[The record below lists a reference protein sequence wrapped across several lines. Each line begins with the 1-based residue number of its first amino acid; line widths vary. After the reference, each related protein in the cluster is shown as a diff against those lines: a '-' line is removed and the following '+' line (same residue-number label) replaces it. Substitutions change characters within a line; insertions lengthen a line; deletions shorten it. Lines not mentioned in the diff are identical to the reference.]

1 MIFIVFLRLYNVD
14 RSCYHVAQSRS
25 LLAVRV
31 QGARWERMLTACPL
45 PRTPRASA
53 RLAPAPCRAASAQR
67 LPHDAAAVAAVALA
81 LEVGAPRA
89 AAAGALEA
97 GASLWAKPNRR
108 LVWGEIILNNDFTNT
123 SKDRFPKH
131 KNDRNTCKTCF
142 TMMNNGH

>member
-1 MIFIVFLRLYNVD
+1 MGCRCSVLVMIFIAFLRLYNVD
-14 RSCYHVAQSRS
+14 RSCCHVAQSRS

-67 LPHDAAAVAAVALA
+67 LPHDVAAVAAVALA

-89 AAAGALEA
+89 AAAGAVAALRREPPY
-97 GASLWAKPNRR
+97 GPNPICG
-108 LVWGEIILNNDFTNT
+108 WCGGK
-123 SKDRFPKH
+123 SY
-131 KNDRNTCKTCF
+131 
-142 TMMNNGH
+142 